1 MDLKRNYSSNIQP
14 PSQIKASH
22 IVNPLTTIPNA
33 STPVRTRVVKPG
45 SQLNSTPVNVHKIGG
60 ALKSPNNINK

>member
-14 PSQIKASH
+14 PSQIKSTH
-22 IVNPLTTIPNA
+22 IVNPLNAIPNA
-33 STPVRTRVVKPG
+33 STPVRTRVIKPG

-60 ALKSPNNINK
+60 ALKSPTAGNK